1 MTGPPEVRPASPRD
15 AITLARCHVACWR
28 EAYVGIVP
36 ADTLAA
42 RTGDLD
48 ARILRWEDILRTGP
62 RRTWL
67 AAAGDQALG
76 FACAGAGRDDDL
88 QHLPELYALYVRAS
102 EHGSGLADRLVGPAI
117 GLAPAYLWVAG
128 ENPRALRYYQ
138 KIGFRLDGR
147 SKIDRFLGG
156 IREVRM
162 TRTHGSPVQR

>member
-1 MTGPPEVRPASPRD
+1 VTGLPEVRPAAPRD

-28 EAYVGIVP
+28 EAYSGIVP
-36 ADTLAA
+36 ADTLTA
-42 RTGDLD
+42 RTGDLE
-48 ARILRWEDILRTGP
+48 ARILRWDDILRTGP

-67 AAAGDQALG
+67 AAVGDEALG
-76 FACAGAGRDDDL
+76 FACAGEGRDDDL

-102 EHGSGLADRLVGPAI
+102 AHGSGLADRLVGPAI
-117 GLAPAYLWVAG
+117 GFAPAYLWVAA

-147 SKIDRFLGG
+147 SKTDHYLGG

-162 TRTHGSPVQR
+162 TRSDGSRVQR